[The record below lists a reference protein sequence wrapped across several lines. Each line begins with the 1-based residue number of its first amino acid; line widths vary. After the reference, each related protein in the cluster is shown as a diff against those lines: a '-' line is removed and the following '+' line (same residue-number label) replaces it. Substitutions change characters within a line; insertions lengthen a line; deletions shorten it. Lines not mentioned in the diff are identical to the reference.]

1 MTRMSLLLAAL
12 LVLPPAQAAK
22 LPFHA
27 MAPGFPEDLQ
37 SQPSGSAATPFN
49 LKGQP
54 GIGLEQARGGAR
66 GGEGRGGG
74 GRRGE
79 RGGGRVQRA
88 NTGMDRAP
96 RSFDRGNRKPS
107 GGWSR
112 DTVNRRDRVRPSVDR
127 TSFDRSN
134 FGNRGGDGSNRQ
146 AVRDRMAT
154 NREQGFRDRRPGVDR
169 QALQDRMANA
179 NRDAARDRMANWNRD
194 NWNRDDWNRR
204 RDQIR
209 DNNLNDWDRARDR
222 IQNGWND
229 RRTTLS
235 ENRDKWN
242 ENRDKWNDGL
252 NERRDRLNQT
262 RDNWNANRDK
272 LSDNWNDRRD
282 RFNDNLNNLGRRV
295 DRAYDRYNNYWPGWV
310 RPGWNVARPWNWG
323 WYGGW
328 NSPPWG
334 WWGVRSAAWGLRTL
348 ATAAVI
354 NNAVNDAIAASQT
367 TIVVPDTTYQLF
379 FNSVQTSGDQVVY
392 FVVTDGVESRQI
404 SADCSSGTLGG
415 QEPADASEAQLLNAA
430 CQVAFGA

>member
-12 LVLPPAQAAK
+12 LVLPPAQAGN
-22 LPFHA
+22 LPA
-27 MAPGFPEDLQ
+27 NAVAPGIPEDLL

-49 LKGQP
+49 LKGHP
-54 GIGLEQARGGAR
+54 GISLEQAR

-74 GRRGE
+74 GRRAD

-112 DTVNRRDRVRPSVDR
+112 DTVHRRDRVRPSVDR
-127 TSFDRSN
+127 PSFDRN
-134 FGNRGGDGSNRQ
+134 NIGNRGGDGSNRQ
-146 AVRDRMAT
+146 AVRDRMA
-154 NREQGFRDRRPGVDR
+154 ND
-169 QALQDRMANA
+169 

-194 NWNRDDWNRR
+194 NRNRDDWNRR

-209 DNNLNDWDRARDR
+209 DNKLNDWDRASDR

-229 RRTTLS
+229 RRAT
-235 ENRDKWN
+235 
-242 ENRDKWNDGL
+242 L
-252 NERRDRLNQT
+252 NE
-262 RDNWNANRDK
+262 NRDK

-282 RFNDNLNNLGRRV
+282 RFNNNLNNLGQRV

-328 NSPPWG
+328 SSPPWG
-334 WWGVRSAAWGLRTL
+334 WWGVRSAAWGLRSL

-367 TIVVPDTTYQLF
+367 TIVVPDTSYQLF
-379 FNSVQTSGDQVVY
+379 YNSVQPSGDQVVY
-392 FVVTDGVESRQI
+392 FVVSDGVESRQI

-415 QEPADASEAQLLNAA
+415 QEPSDASEAQLLNVA

>member
-12 LVLPPAQAAK
+12 LVLPPAQAGK
-22 LPFHA
+22 LPA
-27 MAPGFPEDLQ
+27 NAVAPGFPDDLL
-37 SQPSGSAATPFN
+37 SQPSGFAATPFN
-49 LKGQP
+49 LNGQA
-54 GIGLEQARGGAR
+54 GISLEQAR

-74 GRRGE
+74 GRRAE
-79 RGGGRVQRA
+79 RGGGRMQRA

-127 TSFDRSN
+127 TSFDRN
-134 FGNRGGDGSNRQ
+134 NIGNRGGDGSNRQ
-146 AVRDRMAT
+146 ALRDRMA
-154 NREQGFRDRRPGVDR
+154 NG
-169 QALQDRMANA
+169 

-194 NWNRDDWNRR
+194 NRNRDDWNRR

-209 DNNLNDWDRARDR
+209 DNKLNDWDRASDR

-229 RRTTLS
+229 RRAT
-235 ENRDKWN
+235 
-242 ENRDKWNDGL
+242 L
-252 NERRDRLNQT
+252 NE
-262 RDNWNANRDK
+262 NRDK

-282 RFNDNLNNLGRRV
+282 RFNNNLNNLGQRV

-328 NSPPWG
+328 SSPPWG
-334 WWGVRSAAWGLRTL
+334 WWGVRSAAWGLSSL
-348 ATAAVI
+348 GTAAVI

-392 FVVTDGVESRQI
+392 FVVSDGVESRQI

-415 QEPADASEAQLLNAA
+415 QEPSDASEAQLLNAA

>member
-54 GIGLEQARGGAR
+54 GIGLEQAR

-134 FGNRGGDGSNRQ
+134 IGNRGGDGSNRQ
-146 AVRDRMAT
+146 A
-154 NREQGFRDRRPGVDR
+154 
-169 QALQDRMANA
+169 LQDRMANG

-194 NWNRDDWNRR
+194 NRNRDDWNRR

-209 DNNLNDWDRARDR
+209 DNKFNDWDRASDR

-229 RRTTLS
+229 RRATL
-235 ENRDKWN
+235 N

-252 NERRDRLNQT
+252 
-262 RDNWNANRDK
+262 
-272 LSDNWNDRRD
+272 NDRRD

-310 RPGWNVARPWNWG
+310 RPGWNAARPWNWG

-328 NSPPWG
+328 STPPWG

-392 FVVTDGVESRQI
+392 FVVSDGVESRQI
-404 SADCSSGTLGG
+404 SADCSSGTLAG

>member
-12 LVLPPAQAAK
+12 LVLPPAQAGK

-27 MAPGFPEDLQ
+27 MAPGFPEDLL

-54 GIGLEQARGGAR
+54 GIGLEQARGG
-66 GGEGRGGG
+66 EGRGGG

-79 RGGGRVQRA
+79 RGSGRVQRA

-96 RSFDRGNRKPS
+96 RSFDRGNRRPS

-127 TSFDRSN
+127 TSFDRN
-134 FGNRGGDGSNRQ
+134 NIGNRGGDGSNRQ
-146 AVRDRMAT
+146 ALRDRMA
-154 NREQGFRDRRPGVDR
+154 NG
-169 QALQDRMANA
+169 
-179 NRDAARDRMANWNRD
+179 NRDAARDRMDNWNHD
-194 NWNRDDWNRR
+194 NRNRDDWNRR

-209 DNNLNDWDRARDR
+209 DNKLNDWDRASDR
-222 IQNGWND
+222 IQNGWSD
-229 RRTTLS
+229 RRAT
-235 ENRDKWN
+235 
-242 ENRDKWNDGL
+242 L
-252 NERRDRLNQT
+252 NE
-262 RDNWNANRDK
+262 NRDK
-272 LSDNWNDRRD
+272 LSDSWKDRRD
-282 RFNDNLNNLGRRV
+282 RFNDNLNNLGQRV

-310 RPGWNVARPWNWG
+310 RPGWNAARPWNWG

-328 NSPPWG
+328 STPPWG

-367 TIVVPDTTYQLF
+367 TIVVPDTTYQLY

-415 QEPADASEAQLLNAA
+415 QEPSDASEAQLLNAA

>member
-12 LVLPPAQAAK
+12 LVLPPAQAGN
-22 LPFHA
+22 LPFNA
-27 MAPGFPEDLQ
+27 VAPGIREGLL

-54 GIGLEQARGGAR
+54 GISLEQAR

-74 GRRGE
+74 GRRAE

-127 TSFDRSN
+127 TSFDRN
-134 FGNRGGDGSNRQ
+134 NIGNRGGDGSNRQ
-146 AVRDRMAT
+146 ALRDRMA
-154 NREQGFRDRRPGVDR
+154 ND
-169 QALQDRMANA
+169 

-194 NWNRDDWNRR
+194 TRNRDDWNRR

-209 DNNLNDWDRARDR
+209 DNKLNDWDRASDR

-229 RRTTLS
+229 RRAT
-235 ENRDKWN
+235 
-242 ENRDKWNDGL
+242 L
-252 NERRDRLNQT
+252 NE
-262 RDNWNANRDK
+262 NRDK

-282 RFNDNLNNLGRRV
+282 RFNNNLNNLGQRV

-328 NSPPWG
+328 SSPPWG
-334 WWGVRSAAWGLRTL
+334 WWGVRSAAWGLSSL

-392 FVVTDGVESRQI
+392 FVVSDGVESRQI

-415 QEPADASEAQLLNAA
+415 QEPSDASEAQLLNAA

>member
-12 LVLPPAQAAK
+12 LVLPPAQAGK
-22 LPFHA
+22 LPA
-27 MAPGFPEDLQ
+27 NAVAPGFPDDLL
-37 SQPSGSAATPFN
+37 SQPSGFAATPFN
-49 LKGQP
+49 LNGQA
-54 GIGLEQARGGAR
+54 GIGLEQAR

-134 FGNRGGDGSNRQ
+134 IGNRGGDGSNRQ
-146 AVRDRMAT
+146 AMRDRMAT

-169 QALQDRMANA
+169 QALQDRMANG
-179 NRDAARDRMANWNRD
+179 NRDAARDRMANRNRD
-194 NWNRDDWNRR
+194 NRNPDDWNRR

-209 DNNLNDWDRARDR
+209 DNKLNDWDRASDR
-222 IQNGWND
+222 IQNVWSD
-229 RRTTLS
+229 RRNTLN

-242 ENRDKWNDGL
+242 E
-252 NERRDRLNQT
+252 T

-310 RPGWNVARPWNWG
+310 RPGWNAARPWNWG

-328 NSPPWG
+328 STPPWG

-367 TIVVPDTTYQLF
+367 TIVVPDTTYQLY

-404 SADCSSGTLGG
+404 SADCSSGTLAG
-415 QEPADASEAQLLNAA
+415 QEPSDASEAQLLNAA

>member
-12 LVLPPAQAAK
+12 LVLPPAQAGK

-27 MAPGFPEDLQ
+27 MAPGFPEDLL

-54 GIGLEQARGGAR
+54 GIGLEQARGG
-66 GGEGRGGG
+66 EGRGGG

-79 RGGGRVQRA
+79 RGSGRVQRA

-96 RSFDRGNRKPS
+96 RSFDRGNRRPS

-127 TSFDRSN
+127 TSFDRN
-134 FGNRGGDGSNRQ
+134 NIGNRGGDGSNRQ
-146 AVRDRMAT
+146 ALRDRMA
-154 NREQGFRDRRPGVDR
+154 NG
-169 QALQDRMANA
+169 
-179 NRDAARDRMANWNRD
+179 NRDAARDRMDNWNHD
-194 NWNRDDWNRR
+194 NRNRDDWNRR

-209 DNNLNDWDRARDR
+209 DNKLNDWDRASDR
-222 IQNGWND
+222 IQNGWSD
-229 RRTTLS
+229 RRAT
-235 ENRDKWN
+235 
-242 ENRDKWNDGL
+242 L
-252 NERRDRLNQT
+252 NE
-262 RDNWNANRDK
+262 NRDK
-272 LSDNWNDRRD
+272 LSDSWKDRRD
-282 RFNDNLNNLGRRV
+282 RFNDNLNNLGQRV

-310 RPGWNVARPWNWG
+310 RPGWNAARPWNWG

-328 NSPPWG
+328 STPPWG

-367 TIVVPDTTYQLF
+367 TIVVPDTTYQLY

-404 SADCSSGTLGG
+404 SADCSSGTLAG
-415 QEPADASEAQLLNAA
+415 QEPSDASEAQLLNAA

>member
-12 LVLPPAQAAK
+12 LVLPPAQAGNH
-22 LPFHA
+22 PFNA
-27 MAPGFPEDLQ
+27 VAPGIREGLL

-54 GIGLEQARGGAR
+54 GISLEQAR

-74 GRRGE
+74 GRRAE

-127 TSFDRSN
+127 TSFDRN
-134 FGNRGGDGSNRQ
+134 NIGNRGGDGSNRQ
-146 AVRDRMAT
+146 ALRDRMA
-154 NREQGFRDRRPGVDR
+154 NG
-169 QALQDRMANA
+169 

-194 NWNRDDWNRR
+194 NRNRDDWNRR

-209 DNNLNDWDRARDR
+209 DNKLNDWDRASDR

-229 RRTTLS
+229 RRAT
-235 ENRDKWN
+235 
-242 ENRDKWNDGL
+242 L
-252 NERRDRLNQT
+252 NE
-262 RDNWNANRDK
+262 NRDK

-282 RFNDNLNNLGRRV
+282 RFNNNLNNLGQRV

-328 NSPPWG
+328 SSPPWG
-334 WWGVRSAAWGLRTL
+334 WWGVRSAAWGLSSL

-392 FVVTDGVESRQI
+392 FVVSDGVESRQI

-415 QEPADASEAQLLNAA
+415 QEPSDASEAQLLNAA

>member
-1 MTRMSLLLAAL
+1 MNRISLLLAAL
-12 LVLPPAQAAK
+12 LVLPPAEAGI
-22 LPFHA
+22 LPA
-27 MAPGFPEDLQ
+27 NALAPGFPEDLL
-37 SQPSGSAATPFN
+37 SLPYGSATRFN

-54 GIGLEQARGGAR
+54 AIGLEQARR
-66 GGEGRGGG
+66 GEGRGGG

-88 NTGMDRAP
+88 NTGMNRAP

-112 DTVNRRDRVRPSVDR
+112 DTVKRRDRDRPSLDR

-146 AVRDRMAT
+146 ALRDRMA
-154 NREQGFRDRRPGVDR
+154 NG
-169 QALQDRMANA
+169 

-194 NWNRDDWNRR
+194 NGNRDNWNRR

-209 DNNLNDWDRARDR
+209 DNKLNDWDRASDR

-229 RRTTLS
+229 RRTS
-235 ENRDKWN
+235 FDQNRDKWNDNWNDRRTTFN
-242 ENRDKWNDGL
+242 ENRDKWNDEL
-252 NERRDRLNQT
+252 NDRRDRLNQT
-262 RDNWNANRDK
+262 RDNWNENRDK

-295 DRAYDRYNNYWPGWV
+295 DRAYNRYNNYWPGWV
-310 RPGWNVARPWNWG
+310 RPGWNRARPWNWG

-328 NSPPWG
+328 SSPPWG
-334 WWGVRSAAWGLRTL
+334 WWGVRSAAWGLRSL

-354 NNAVNDAIAASQT
+354 NTAVNNAIAASQT

-379 FNSVQTSGDQVVY
+379 FNSVQPSGDQLVY

-404 SADCSSGTLGG
+404 SADCRTGSLGG
-415 QEPADASEAQLLNAA
+415 QEPSDASEAQLLNAA

>member
-12 LVLPPAQAAK
+12 LVLPPAQAGK
-22 LPFHA
+22 LPA
-27 MAPGFPEDLQ
+27 NAVAPGFPDDLL
-37 SQPSGSAATPFN
+37 SQPSGFAATPFN
-49 LKGQP
+49 LNGQA
-54 GIGLEQARGGAR
+54 GIGLEQAR

-134 FGNRGGDGSNRQ
+134 IGNRGGDGSNRQ
-146 AVRDRMAT
+146 ALRDRMAT

-169 QALQDRMANA
+169 QALQDRMANG
-179 NRDAARDRMANWNRD
+179 NRDAARDRMDNWNRD
-194 NWNRDDWNRR
+194 NRNRDDWNRR

-209 DNNLNDWDRARDR
+209 DNKLNDWDRASDR

-229 RRTTLS
+229 RRAT
-235 ENRDKWN
+235 
-242 ENRDKWNDGL
+242 L
-252 NERRDRLNQT
+252 NE
-262 RDNWNANRDK
+262 NRDK

-282 RFNDNLNNLGRRV
+282 RFNNNLNNLGQRV

-328 NSPPWG
+328 SSPPWG

-367 TIVVPDTTYQLF
+367 TIVVPDTSYQLF

-392 FVVTDGVESRQI
+392 FVVSDGVESRQI

-415 QEPADASEAQLLNAA
+415 QEPSDASEAQLLNAA
-430 CQVAFGA
+430 CQVALGA